1 MKRLYASLIKELNPN
16 GGPTSKHNYRICC
29 CCSVAKLCPSLC
41 DPVDCKYQAS
51 LSFSISRRLLKF
63 TSIESVMPANHL
75 ILCYPLS
82 YSVRPLTGHENIL
95 EKVFLLMQEVFVFLY
110 ISRLPPERNTHTTDK
125 SNVQITSQTASYRL
139 QDFCLNS
146 STSIQLVFLSPT
158 FAPFESVLH
167 REARVLLLRGKSAQ
181 VILGSKGFL
190 SHLE

>member
-1 MKRLYASLIKELNPN
+1 MPHLLKNLIQMVVPHPN
-16 GGPTSKHNYRICC
+16 RTTEFVVVVQLLSCVQVSATPWTAEH
-29 CCSVAKLCPSLC
+29 
-41 DPVDCKYQAS
+41 QAS

-63 TSIESVMPANHL
+63 TSVESVMPSNHL
-75 ILCYPLS
+75 VLCRPLS
-82 YSVRPLTGHENIL
+82 CSVRPLTGHENIL
-95 EKVFLLMQEVFVFLY
+95 EKVFLLLQEVFVFLY

-146 STSIQLVFLSPT
+146 STSIQLVFLSPI

-167 REARVLLLRGKSAQ
+167 REARVLLLRGKSAH
-181 VILGSKGFL
+181 VTLGSKGFL